1 MQQFRFQDSASLV
14 NWLKYGMVI
23 WMVIII
29 LMLLT
34 EFVYSSV
41 IYEGLDTGYGGVAVR
56 MGRPKIWE
64 VMVMNI
70 FPVAKFLV
78 SLIWYLFLV
87 MWIFRCQANNWAL
100 GLPRLVYPPS
110 MSVAWFF
117 IPLANLFMPFM
128 VLTEMFKAS
137 DPGADTPQSSM
148 TWEHSGAPSM
158 LGTWW
163 VGMILVAP
171 LAFVPFISS
180 YLFSGFGAI
189 GMRMVELVVFT
200 LMCTLMFMIWREA
213 KELRERQNRKF
224 SLMFPHAT
232 HILHPED
239 HA

>member
-23 WMVIII
+23 WIVVVI

-34 EFVYSSV
+34 EFVYSNMV
-41 IYEGLDTGYGGVAVR
+41 YENLGTGSGGIIER
-56 MGRPKIWE
+56 MGRPGPWE
-64 VMVMNI
+64 VIVVLM
-70 FPVAKFLV
+70 FPVIKVVVSIAWYVFLV
-78 SLIWYLFLV
+78 L
-87 MWIFRCQANNWAL
+87 WIYRCQANNWAL
-100 GLPRLVYPPS
+100 GLPRLVYPPA
-110 MSVAWFF
+110 MAVVWFF

-158 LGTWW
+158 LGAWW
-163 VGMILVAP
+163 IGMIVIAP
-171 LAFVPFISS
+171 LAFFPLVSG
-180 YLFSGFGAI
+180 YLFSGLGFVGY
-189 GMRMVELVVFT
+189 RLVDLLVLT
-200 LMCTLMFMIWREA
+200 IMCTLMFVIWREA

-224 SLMFPHAT
+224 TLIFPHAT

-239 HA
+239 YA